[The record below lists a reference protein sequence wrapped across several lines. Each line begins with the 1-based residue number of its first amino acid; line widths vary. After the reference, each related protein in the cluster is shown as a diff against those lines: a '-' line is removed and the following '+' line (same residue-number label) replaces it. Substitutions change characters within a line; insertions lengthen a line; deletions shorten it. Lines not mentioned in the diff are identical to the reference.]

1 MFSIVDFKMLKNC
14 SSDDIF
20 VQFVW
25 NYTYSSSFDFGE
37 NSTWV
42 SSPLLWHE
50 ATEHQ
55 EVSVQS
61 SRNLTTTVGSP
72 EGKKNVDPDFVFET
86 IVVRLV
92 KWLMTEN
99 LTSSWVFCFV
109 YHGVFGTCRH
119 VPGDRFFRARI
130 SLTLGRFFMNWM
142 WKIKAL
148 FIQQPFQDILYV
160 SPGKVA
166 VQCLAM

>member
-42 SSPLLWHE
+42 SYLPKWNKNVLWHE

-72 EGKKNVDPDFVFET
+72 EGKKLLIQILCLKQSWFVC
-86 IVVRLV
+86 LNGLWQ
-92 KWLMTEN
+92 KNWLQVEF
-99 LTSSWVFCFV
+99 LFCLSWGFWNMS
-109 YHGVFGTCRH
+109 TCSRWSI
-119 VPGDRFFRARI
+119 FSQARI
-130 SLTLGRFFMNWM
+130 SLPLGRFFMNWM
-142 WKIKAL
+142 WKIKVQAILCDL
-148 FIQQPFQDILYV
+148 FWD
-160 SPGKVA
+160 A
-166 VQCLAM
+166 